1 MVEGAIME
9 GRSSGLTG
17 YGHTRIFTD
26 VAKERFEFWIEPE
39 TRKSLEAIKDRDGIP
54 VAVQIRR
61 AIDAWLADREATEK
75 SAPRRALT
83 RRRA

>member
-1 MVEGAIME
+1 M
-9 GRSSGLTG
+9 STLTIPV
-17 YGHTRIFTD
+17 YTRIFTD
-26 VAKERFEFWIEPE
+26 VAKERFEFWIDPE
-39 TRKSLEAIKDRDGIP
+39 ARKGLEAIKDRDGIP

>member
-1 MVEGAIME
+1 MME
-9 GRSSGLTG
+9 ARSPLTDYG
-17 YGHTRIFTD
+17 YTRIFTD

-39 TRKSLEAIKDRDGIP
+39 TRKSLESIKDRDGIP

-61 AIDAWLADREATEK
+61 AIAAWLAEREATEK
-75 SAPRRALT
+75 AAPRRVSP

>member
-1 MVEGAIME
+1 MTGQ
-9 GRSSGLTG
+9 STDLTG

-39 TRKSLEAIKDRDGIP
+39 TRKSLESIKDRDGIP

-61 AIDAWLADREATEK
+61 AIAAWLAEREATEK
-75 SAPRRALT
+75 AAPRRADT